1 MAGLIPANGNLNG
14 PTILNSLINLPY
26 PEFGSVTELDIPA
39 GEALYNAAQVTLN
52 KRMGHNLSVLGTF
65 TWQKMLTSFAYLNA
79 TDTTPEHYEDGNPTL
94 MGNLAVI
101 YELPRFPNS
110 PHYVREVLGGWQLNS
125 ILRAYNG
132 GLFGT
137 PGGAAIQLSDPAQNI
152 SSGSVIANLGNARGN
167 YFNTCYENS
176 SGVLQVTGVN
186 IAANVP
192 GCASSSSIPAFE
204 QTQPNTLNT
213 LRPRMESVR
222 THVHPLADISLF
234 KKFPIHESA
243 TFEVRG
249 EFFNV
254 LNTANFGGPG
264 TTPGSTS
271 YGVVNLNEAN
281 DARIGQLTARFN
293 F

>member
-14 PTILNSLINLPY
+14 PTILNSLINLPF
-26 PEFGSVTELDIPA
+26 PEFGSVTALDIPS

-65 TWQKMLTSFAYLNA
+65 TWQKMMESFQYLNQ
-79 TDTTPEHYEDGNPTL
+79 TDPAPERYEDGNPTL

-101 YELPRFPNS
+101 YELPRFS
-110 PHYVREVLGGWQLNS
+110 SSLRYVREVAGGWQLNT

-132 GLFGT
+132 ALFSN
-137 PGGAAIQLSDPAQNI
+137 PGGAAIQLTDPAQNI
-152 SSGSVIANLGNARGN
+152 SSGSVIKGLGNARGN
-167 YFNTCYENS
+167 YFNTCYKNAA
-176 SGVLQVTGVN
+176 GVNQVTGRDIGAN
-186 IAANVP
+186 IP
-192 GCASSSSIPAFE
+192 GCASDASIAAF
-204 QTQPNTLNT
+204 QLTLPNTLNT

-222 THVHPLADISLF
+222 TRVHPLADASLF
-234 KKFPIHESA
+234 KKFPIHENS
-243 TFEVRG
+243 TFEIRA

-254 LNTANFGGPG
+254 FNTPNFGAPG
-264 TTPGSTS
+264 TTPGSSS
-271 YGVVNLNEAN
+271 YGVVTLNQAN